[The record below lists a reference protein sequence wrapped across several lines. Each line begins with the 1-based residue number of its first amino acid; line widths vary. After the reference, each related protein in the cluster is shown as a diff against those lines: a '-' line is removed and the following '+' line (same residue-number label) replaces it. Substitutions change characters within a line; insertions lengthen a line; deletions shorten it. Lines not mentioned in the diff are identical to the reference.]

1 MLGFMGIE
9 ETPQENAGRV
19 RVNKDSLRA
28 ALQKNSGRIIL
39 DVEGYMAW
47 SKYMDNFAFQCVKG
61 YLLTPF
67 PLVVVQ
73 RVARQRQITCLMCL
87 RKSAPGSRHKIPALE
102 CLRLFAW
109 RQKIPLQNIVW
120 KLAVA
125 RRRMERTHL
134 DTRVHS
140 RGLYRLAL
148 RRLWTVEAPL
158 HHIVVPWTA
167 EAAVAVG
174 EEGSM
179 TDLPVVRPG
188 DRDRTVATFVVL
200 RLLLS
205 IRRAT
210 VQAHL
215 GSAVVLTRHSL
226 TKHLEH
232 PPNLI
237 VIVTLINK
245 WKLSLHLV
253 AAMDRKGGTP
263 TPLIRQMEARLVVT
277 N

>member
-1 MLGFMGIE
+1 M
-9 ETPQENAGRV
+9 
-19 RVNKDSLRA
+19 
-28 ALQKNSGRIIL
+28 
-39 DVEGYMAW
+39 
-47 SKYMDNFAFQCVKG
+47 
-61 YLLTPF
+61 
-67 PLVVVQ
+67 
-73 RVARQRQITCLMCL
+73 
-87 RKSAPGSRHKIPALE
+87 
-102 CLRLFAW
+102 
-109 RQKIPLQNIVW
+109 
-120 KLAVA
+120 
-125 RRRMERTHL
+125 

-188 DRDRTVATFVVL
+188 DRDQTVATFVVL

-215 GSAVVLTRHSL
+215 GSAVVLTRHSP

-277 N
+277 NWRRTNQQRRDRDLTELIQAVLSTLLVFSDSCP